1 MKRKAQIAWLLACTM
16 VATLFSGIPVSA
28 GYDEE
33 YEDALR
39 KQAEETEEEFA
50 WSDEQPT
57 EARYGLLATYY
68 VPTEWDDEA
77 KCDYLV
83 LDNGFPAEKRD
94 GQLVQIHYN
103 DYTETSYSGVR
114 LWMDY
119 VEEAGGER
127 RHITAEDIT
136 SIQYY
141 GNENPR
147 EADPEPPKALDETP
161 ASVTEDA
168 QFPDQVINF
177 RAEKDGYYA
186 IFCNGDV
193 DIDRG
198 YVVKVGAP
206 DVAFYSV
213 SGNTARENLLLDDLS
228 DSSASVKFSRQAS
241 EGTVYMH
248 LNQTESR
255 EIATISANS
264 AETEEESF
272 YPLRLQTWSDK
283 GPQEMKGSFEDGV
296 KDGDGKELVRVT
308 SLGNDWYALTVSTS
322 NFPKEVGAFN
332 LELTFAVTD
341 KREEWVEDSENYPEE
356 GGYYES
362 RSDTGTRDYHLGV
375 EFWNMAEGLA
385 ARLADENYYVYGDE
399 SIGCPISPEQAE
411 IVFYNTSTDENG
423 MVHMDQVT
431 DFDSMKV
438 YSRDENWENNQL
450 VSVSYNSASP
460 KWYKAKVNADEGT
473 VIFSFMRQGDYVVTF
488 DEELNENGAPDH
500 YVRLNAWLDTIDF
513 FSTPY
518 RTEWIGE
525 EEAGEELVTGRIVD
539 FSAQQG
545 KTSGAFYV
553 LCYVDERGEQERDA
567 WAANIDTL
575 EVTAYDKEGNEL
587 PGYLEKGDA
596 VTEIRGY
603 VIDDETGE
611 ETDEAINVVIGYE
624 YHVTKNAAEDF
635 DIMAIVQR
643 NGTGENEEDFQNSG
657 EGLNIDRAIPVYVDK
672 ISALTITQAPSKT
685 SYTEGEKFAPAG
697 MTVKAVYESG
707 EEEVVT
713 DYTVN
718 LTGALKTT
726 DKEVVVTYLGKTAK
740 QTITVKAKKST
751 GTGSGTGTGI
761 DTTSTDDGKQETGP
775 TPAKKGTD
783 LTDTKT
789 KAEYTVTKSTGTP
802 AVSYEGTTNK
812 KAKTVTVPATV
823 KVNGVTYKVTTI
835 ANNAFKSNKKITKV
849 KIGKNITKI
858 GKNAFSGC
866 KNLKTVSVGSNVK
879 TIEAS
884 AFKGC
889 TSLKTITLP
898 ANTTTIKA
906 GAFAGCKNLKTI
918 VIKSTKLTSKT
929 VSKGAFKGLGKG
941 TTIKV
946 PKKKYA
952 AYKKLF
958 KQKGLSSKVKI
969 VKF

>member
-16 VATLFSGIPVSA
+16 AATLFSGIPVSA
-28 GYDEE
+28 GCDRE

-39 KQAEETEEEFA
+39 KQAAEAKKEFA

-57 EARYGLLATYY
+57 EAHYGLLATYY
-68 VPTEWDDEA
+68 VPTEWDKDA
-77 KCDYLV
+77 RCDKLV
-83 LDNGFPAEKRD
+83 LDENGFPAEVRD
-94 GQLVQIHYN
+94 GKLVQIHYN

-127 RHITAEDIT
+127 THVTAKDIT

-147 EADPEPPKALDETP
+147 ETDPESLKALEETP
-161 ASVTEDA
+161 AYVTEDA

-177 RAEKDGYYA
+177 RAEEDGYYA
-186 IFCNGDV
+186 IFCNGIV

-213 SGNTARENLLLDDLS
+213 SGNTDRENLLLDDLS
-228 DSSASVKFSRQAS
+228 DSSASVKFSRQAK

-264 AETEEESF
+264 AETEESF
-272 YPLRLQTWSDK
+272 YPLRLQTWSDNR
-283 GPQEMKGSFEDGV
+283 PQEIEGSFEEGV

-322 NFPKEVGAFN
+322 DFPEGVGAFN
-332 LELTFAVTD
+332 LELAFAVTD
-341 KREEWVEDSENYPEE
+341 KWVEWVVDPENPEVRYPNPCSSTE
-356 GGYYES
+356 
-362 RSDTGTRDYHLGV
+362 TRYYHLGV
-375 EFWNMAEGLA
+375 EFWDMSKGLS
-385 ARLADENYYVYGDE
+385 ARLADENYYVYGDK

-411 IVFYNTSTDENG
+411 IVFYNTFTDENG
-423 MVHMDQVT
+423 MVRMDQVT
-431 DFDSMKV
+431 NFDSMKV
-438 YSRDENWENNQL
+438 YSRDENWDRENNQL

-460 KWYKAKVNADEGT
+460 KWYKANVNADEGT
-473 VIFSFMRQGDYVVTF
+473 VLFSFMRQGDYVVTF

-500 YVRLNAWLDTIDF
+500 YVRLNAWLDIIDF
-513 FSTPY
+513 FSTPC
-518 RTEWIGE
+518 RTERIGE
-525 EEAGEELVTGRIVD
+525 EGAEELVTGRMVD

-545 KTSGAFYV
+545 KTSDAFYV
-553 LCYVDERGEQERDA
+553 LCYADERDA
-567 WAANIDTL
+567 LAANVDTL
-575 EVTAYDKEGNEL
+575 EVTAYDKEGNKL
-587 PGYLEKGDA
+587 QGYLEKGDA
-596 VTEIRGY
+596 VT
-603 VIDDETGE
+603 DEE
-611 ETDEAINVVIGYE
+611 INVVIGYE

-635 DIMAIVQR
+635 NIIAIVQR
-643 NGTGENEEDFQNSG
+643 NGVGDNEEDFKNSG
-657 EGLNIDRAIPVYVDK
+657 ESSNVDRKIPVYVDK
-672 ISALTITQAPSKT
+672 ISALKITQAPSKT

-789 KAEYTVTKSTGTP
+789 KAEYTVTKATGTP
-802 AVSYEGTTNK
+802 TVSYEGTTNK